1 VPRAVPRRLPFR
13 RSDPAPLVEVV
24 EDLSRLGRG
33 WVNIAADLGDG
44 DAARKAPNQPG
55 GWFSARGPESPHSTY
70 VPPRQKRNGRFE
82 PAQLGIEHAAGPR
95 AVRQL
100 DAAGLTVPG
109 GWLVRQDN
117 PKRGLVLAIPAGTG
131 SGELVEW
138 LLAAAGLLSQV
149 PLGDAWVA
157 EVWEAAG

>member
-1 VPRAVPRRLPFR
+1 MPRAVPRRLSFR

-33 WVNIAADLGDG
+33 WVNIAADLGD
-44 DAARKAPNQPG
+44 DHAANIANRPG

-70 VPPRQKRNGRFE
+70 VPPRRKRNGKIE
-82 PAQLGIEHAAGPR
+82 PAQLGIEHAAGPK

-117 PKRGLVLAIPAGTG
+117 PKRGLVLAVPAGSG
-131 SGELVEW
+131 SNELVEW
-138 LLAAAGLLSQV
+138 LLAAAELLSRV
-149 PLGDAWVA
+149 PLGDAWQA
-157 EVWEAAG
+157 EVWETAN